1 MRRPTPAMFA
11 DDTRRW
17 NAVAKRNR
25 AADGAFVFG
34 VRTTGVYCRPGCPS
48 RLPKRANVRFFAE
61 WSEAEQAGYR
71 ACKKCRPKAAVTQPA
86 NQEAIVR
93 ACRLIDQADEAP
105 SLAELAEAAGL
116 SRYYFHRRFK
126 AVVGVTPKGYWA
138 ARQTKRLRQELS
150 RLGGITQAILGA
162 GFGSSGRC
170 YAQAGES
177 LGMTPGQLK
186 NGAAGMRIR
195 LAVARSPLGWVL
207 VAATER
213 GVCAIEFG
221 DTRQA
226 LRERIAVRFPQAELA
241 DGDPEFSAWVAH
253 VLSSIE
259 APGGGLDLPLDIQG
273 TAFEQ
278 RVWKALQAIPAGTTA
293 SYAEVAARIGCPGA
307 ARAVG
312 RACASNRL
320 AVVIPCHRV
329 IGSRGSLNGYRWGL
343 ERKHALLEREAR

>member
-1 MRRPTPAMFA
+1 MGRPTPAIFA
-11 DDTRRW
+11 DDTQRW

-48 RLPKRANVRFFAE
+48 RLPKRANVRFFAG
-61 WSEAEQAGYR
+61 WADAERAGYR
-71 ACKKCRPKAAVTQPA
+71 PCKKCRPKAAFTQPA

-105 SLAELAEAAGL
+105 TLAELAEAAGL

-126 AVVGVTPKGYWA
+126 AVVGVTPRRYWA
-138 ARQTKRLRQELS
+138 ARQTKRLRQELT
-150 RLGGITQAILGA
+150 RPGGITRAILGA

-170 YAQAGES
+170 YSQAGDT
-177 LGMTPGQLK
+177 LGMTPGQF
-186 NGAAGMRIR
+186 NSGAAGVPIR
-195 LAVARSPLGWVL
+195 LAVARSYLGWVL

-221 DTRQA
+221 DTRRA
-226 LRERIAVRFPQAELA
+226 LRERIALRFPQAELA
-241 DGDPEFSAWVAH
+241 DGDAEFSAWVAQ
-253 VLSSIE
+253 VLSLIQ
-259 APGGGLDLPLDIQG
+259 APGGGPDVPLDIQG

-320 AVVIPCHRV
+320 AVAIACHRV
-329 IGSRGSLNGYRWGL
+329 IGSRGTLNGYRWGL
-343 ERKHALLEREAR
+343 QRKHALLEREAQ

>member
-1 MRRPTPAMFA
+1 MFVT
-11 DDTRRW
+11 DTQRW
-17 NAVAKRNR
+17 NAVARRNR
-25 AADGAFVFG
+25 GAEGAFVFG

-71 ACKKCRPKAAVTQPA
+71 ACKKCRPKAAVTSTA
-86 NQEAIVR
+86 SQEAILR
-93 ACRLIDQADEAP
+93 ACRLMDRADEAP
-105 SLAELAEAAGL
+105 TLAELAEAAGL
-116 SRYYFHRRFK
+116 SPHYFQRRFK
-126 AVVGVTPKGYWA
+126 AALGVTPKKYWA
-138 ARQTKRLRQELS
+138 ARRMKQLREKLS
-150 RLGGITQAILGA
+150 HGGSISRAILGA

-177 LGMTPGQLK
+177 LGMTPGQFK

-278 RVWKALQAIPAGTTA
+278 RVWKALQAIPAGATA

-329 IGSRGSLNGYRWGL
+329 VGSRGTLHGYRWGL
-343 ERKHALLEREAR
+343 ERKRALLEREAR